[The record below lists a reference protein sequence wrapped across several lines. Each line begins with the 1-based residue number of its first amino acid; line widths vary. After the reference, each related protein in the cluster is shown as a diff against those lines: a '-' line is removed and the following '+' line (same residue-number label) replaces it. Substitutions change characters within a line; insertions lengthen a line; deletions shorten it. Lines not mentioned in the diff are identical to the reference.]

1 MAANKK
7 CAWWNEMLFKLLVG
21 FTALCSGDIICLVE
35 RCEHHHHNHQKYALW
50 MHDSD
55 KEGSRIQQFKAMN
68 LLQSVF
74 YETILTLATKIL
86 CCNYNGLMSMY
97 VHIVLCAVRF
107 GHFWTLCFLVSIK
120 IGCCAYDA
128 FMCDFA
134 IVNTNAYDR
143 IRLIYSKDKHSFC
156 VRVEFSR
163 LPIN

>member
-21 FTALCSGDIICLVE
+21 FSVLCSGDIICLVE

-74 YETILTLATKIL
+74 YEMILTLATKIL

-97 VHIVLCAVRF
+97 VRVRF
-107 GHFWTLCFLVSIK
+107 GSGIFGRFVCWLALKLDVARTTHLCVTLPLLTPMHITELGWFIRKTNIHFVYASNFLV
-120 IGCCAYDA
+120 YQ
-128 FMCDFA
+128 
-134 IVNTNAYDR
+134 
-143 IRLIYSKDKHSFC
+143 
-156 VRVEFSR
+156 
-163 LPIN
+163 